1 MEKNKEKK
9 DLKYDDEG
17 MIIIAENVPIIFSGE
32 FSIEDIKE
40 EE

>member
-1 MEKNKEKK
+1 MINNENKKEKR
-9 DLKYDDEG
+9 YDDEG
-17 MIIIAENVPIIFSGE
+17 MIIIAENVPIILSGE